1 MTEKLNN
8 LLHEVE
14 TAAANYVAAKNDH
27 KPKATCDQLKKAAAS
42 AVAAFNR
49 ELEIQT
55 YREWLA
61 AGDPVKTA
69 IRERVIHG
77 AKRVSYKEA
86 DSGAWT
92 ATIKDTDIGVDLPM
106 LQRVVGAAQFHDPNW
121 SVMVENLGWIMAA
134 NLNEHIANNPAFAY
148 AVSEAAKAFKFP
160 EEITSDSDE
169 AVFVALQMCIDAV
182 LYIPDEKSRK
192 KSKPN
197 LIAIEI
203 KTDKW
208 GRKFSPQWEVIKH
221 SMTQAG
227 GRSQVEIHNTSKLA
241 EYIADA
247 MHQILTNGNLGLVSG
262 DNVAIDVSPLIE
274 GETPDPAEDQAEE

>member
-14 TAAANYVAAKNDH
+14 TAAANYVAAKNDR
-27 KPKATCDQLKKAAAS
+27 KPKATCDQLKKAANA

-49 ELEIQT
+49 EHEIQT

-69 IRERVIHG
+69 IRERVIHN
-77 AKRVSYKEA
+77 AKRVSFKEA
-86 DSGAWT
+86 DSGAWV
-92 ATIKDTDIGVDLPM
+92 ASIKDVDIDMDLPL
-106 LQRVVGAAQFHDPNW
+106 LQRVVGADQFHDPNW

-148 AVSEAAKAFKFP
+148 AVTDAAKAFKFP
-160 EEITSDSDE
+160 EEITSDSDD
-169 AVFVALQMCIDAV
+169 AVFIALQMCIDAV

-192 KSKPN
+192 KAKPN

-208 GRKFSPQWEVIKH
+208 GRKFCPQWTVIRE
-221 SMTQAG
+221 SLTQAA
-227 GRSQVEIHNTSKLA
+227 GRGQVEIHNTCKLA
-241 EYIADA
+241 GYIADA
-247 MHQILTNGNLGLVSG
+247 MNQILTNGNLGLVTG
-262 DNVAIDVSPLIE
+262 DNVSIDVSPLTDDE
-274 GETPDPAEDQAEE
+274 PQAQAEEQAEE

>member
-1 MTEKLNN
+1 
-8 LLHEVE
+8 
-14 TAAANYVAAKNDH
+14 
-27 KPKATCDQLKKAAAS
+27 
-42 AVAAFNR
+42 
-49 ELEIQT
+49 
-55 YREWLA
+55 
-61 AGDPVKTA
+61 
-69 IRERVIHG
+69 
-77 AKRVSYKEA
+77 
-86 DSGAWT
+86 
-92 ATIKDTDIGVDLPM
+92 
-106 LQRVVGAAQFHDPNW
+106 
-121 SVMVENLGWIMAA
+121 MAA

-148 AVSEAAKAFKFP
+148 AVTDAAKAFNFP

-169 AVFVALQMCIDAV
+169 AVFVALQMCIDAI

-192 KSKPN
+192 KIKPN

-247 MHQILTNGNLGLVSG
+247 MNQILTNGNLGLVAG
-262 DNVAIDVSPLIE
+262 DNIAIDVSPLIE